1 MDPQSEAAA
10 TLPPPVA
17 ALIDGT
23 GLGDRVGQTISILTV
38 VTTGGRLRRPSLLV
52 VTAPAG

>member
-1 MDPQSEAAA
+1 MDPQSDVAV

-23 GLGDRVGQTISILTV
+23 GLGDKVSQTIST
-38 VTTGGRLRRPSLLV
+38 
-52 VTAPAG
+52 